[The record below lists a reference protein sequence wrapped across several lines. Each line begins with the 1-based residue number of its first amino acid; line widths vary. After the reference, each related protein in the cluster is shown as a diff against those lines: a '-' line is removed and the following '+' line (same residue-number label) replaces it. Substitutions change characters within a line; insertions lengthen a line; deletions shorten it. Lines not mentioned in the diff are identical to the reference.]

1 MELMEA
7 ILCLHRRF
15 GTGRHRLCGTGKG
28 TGRFMTEEER
38 KYAYFLC
45 SIPGIGGVRA
55 GQLLAQFGS
64 PRGVYAAE
72 TEVLRQYVGG
82 SVAETMERQKKS
94 GEWEREYEQLAEKQ
108 IGFVLREEDGF
119 PQKLAEIPDP
129 PYGIFYRGR
138 LPVATE
144 PAVAVIGARECSG
157 YGRYVAEELGGYLGR
172 AGIQVI
178 SGMARGID
186 GISQQAAL
194 SAGGTSYGILG
205 CGVDICYPSQ
215 NRRLYEELLQKGG
228 LLSTYMPGTKPLP
241 QFFPPRN
248 RIVSGLS
255 DALIVIEAR
264 QKSGT
269 LITVDMALE
278 QGKDVYVVPGRITDR
293 LSDGCNRLL
302 SQGAGVFLSPENFVE
317 EFLKNWEEKQG
328 LSSEPSDGKKRGKC
342 GRANSGTRTKVKLPK
357 ESLQK
362 IFECLGPVPKT
373 SETLLQ
379 ELWEM
384 GEYTDISAL
393 NRGLM
398 ELELSGFARQSTP
411 GYFSTSAN

>member
-1 MELMEA
+1 MNVTENRQTVEQ
-7 ILCLHRRF
+7 
-15 GTGRHRLCGTGKG
+15 GKKG
-28 TGRFMTEEER
+28 TGILMTETER
-38 KYAYFLC
+38 RYAYFMC
-45 SIPGIGGVRA
+45 SIPAIGGVRA
-55 GQLLAQFGS
+55 GQLLARFGS
-64 PRGVYAAE
+64 PRGVYEAE
-72 TEVLRQYVGG
+72 TEALRECVSA
-82 SVAETMERQKKS
+82 SVAEAMERQKKS

-108 IGFVLREEDGF
+108 IRFILREEEGF

-129 PYGIFYRGR
+129 PYGLFYRGSLSEETR
-138 LPVATE
+138 
-144 PAVAVIGARECSG
+144 PAVAVIGARECSE
-157 YGRYVAEELGGYLGR
+157 YGRYVAEELGRYLGS
-172 AGIQVI
+172 AGIPVI

-194 SAGGTSYGILG
+194 SAGGASYGVLG

-228 LLSTYMPGTKPLP
+228 LLSTYAPGTRPLP
-241 QFFPPRN
+241 QYFPPRN

-302 SQGAGVFLSPENFVE
+302 TQGAGVFLSPESFVE
-317 EFLKNWEEKQG
+317 EFLKSWEEKQG
-328 LSSEPSDGKKRGKC
+328 LSTETPDGKRRRK
-342 GRANSGTRTKVKLPK
+342 GRRTDSGNKENMTKVKLPK

-362 IFECLGPVPKT
+362 IFECLEPLPKT
-373 SETLLQ
+373 SEALLQ

-384 GEYTDISAL
+384 GEYTDISEL

-398 ELELSGFARQSTP
+398 ELELLGYARQSAP
-411 GYFSTSAN
+411 GHFSTSAN

>member
-1 MELMEA
+1 
-7 ILCLHRRF
+7 
-15 GTGRHRLCGTGKG
+15 
-28 TGRFMTEEER
+28 MTETER
-38 KYAYFLC
+38 RYAYFLC
-45 SIPGIGGVRA
+45 SIPAIGGVRA
-55 GQLLAQFGS
+55 GQLLTKFGS
-64 PRGVYAAE
+64 PTGVYEAGPGA
-72 TEVLRQYVGG
+72 LRECVGS
-82 SVAETMERQKKS
+82 SVAEAMVRQKKS

-108 IGFVLREEDGF
+108 IHMVLQEEPEF
-119 PQKLAEIPDP
+119 PRKLTEIPDP

-138 LPVATE
+138 LPQKQQ
-144 PAVAVIGARECSG
+144 PAVAVIGARECSE
-157 YGRYVAEELGGYLGR
+157 YGRYVAEELGQYLGR
-172 AGIQVI
+172 TGIQVI

-194 SAGGTSYGILG
+194 SAGGTSYGVLG

-228 LLSTYMPGTKPLP
+228 LLSTYVPGTKPLP
-241 QFFPPRN
+241 QYFPPRN

-302 SQGAGVFLSPENFVE
+302 TQGAGVFLSPESFAE
-317 EFLKNWEEKQG
+317 EFLRNWEEKKGLFLEEFQG
-328 LSSEPSDGKKRGKC
+328 RKKRRSKKAKR
-342 GRANSGTRTKVKLPK
+342 GRAIEVKLPK

-362 IFECLGPVPKT
+362 IWECLEPVPKT
-373 SETLLQ
+373 SETILQ
-379 ELWEM
+379 ELWEK
-384 GEYTDISAL
+384 GEYADISAL
-393 NRGLM
+393 NRALM
-398 ELELSGFARQSTP
+398 ELELLGYARQNSP
-411 GYFSTSAN
+411 GHFSTSAN